1 MTIAL
6 EDLIEGA
13 LEKADMQNSH
23 FRSSDEIKNY
33 VNASVEE
40 LYDLVV
46 LRYED
51 YYVETVEFTIASGN
65 DGYTIPQLVYKIK
78 GLDLLSGSDWLNV
91 DRFNFEERNRG
102 QQQLLLTSIYS
113 DVRYRAIGSTI
124 KIIPKDN
131 APGTYRLWYI
141 PRFTDLVDDS
151 DTLQADLEQWHE
163 YVMVDVAIKL
173 LAMEESDVSVLMAQK
188 AALQNRIQNAASN
201 RDAGQ
206 PEVVTR
212 VRNRYNE
219 DEFFWYDR

>member
-1 MTIAL
+1 MTITLSQIKTASL
-6 EDLIEGA
+6 RR
-13 LEKADMQNSH
+13 ADMVNSN
-23 FRSSDEIKNY
+23 FIEDDELIAFIN
-33 VNASVEE
+33 NSIEE
-40 LYDLVV
+40 LYDIVV

-51 YYVETVEFTIASGN
+51 YYVDTVQFTITAPN
-65 DGYTIPQLVYKIK
+65 DGYSIPTLIYKVR

-113 DVRYRAIGSTI
+113 DVRYKAIGSTI

-141 PRFTDLVDDS
+141 PRFTDLVNDN

-163 YVMVDVAIKL
+163 YVIVDVAIKCL
-173 LAMEESDVSVLMAQK
+173 QKEESDVSVLMAQK
-188 AALQNRIQNAASN
+188 AALMNRINNAASN

>member
-1 MTIAL
+1 MTITLSQIKTASL
-6 EDLIEGA
+6 RR
-13 LEKADMQNSH
+13 ADMVNSN
-23 FRSSDEIKNY
+23 FIEDDELTAFIN
-33 VNASVEE
+33 NSIEE
-40 LYDLVV
+40 LYDIVV

-51 YYVETVEFTIASGN
+51 YYVETVQFSISSGN
-65 DGYTIPQLVYKIK
+65 DGYTIPTLIYKIR

-113 DVRYRAIGSTI
+113 DVRYKAIGSTI
-124 KIIPKDN
+124 KIIPRDN

-141 PRFTDLVDDS
+141 PRFTDLVNDA

-163 YVMVDVAIKL
+163 YVIVDVAIKCL
-173 LAMEESDVSVLMAQK
+173 QKEESDVSVLMAQK
-188 AALQNRIQNAASN
+188 AALLNRINNAASN

-206 PEVVTR
+206 PETVTSI
-212 VRNRYNE
+212 RNRYNE

>member
-1 MTIAL
+1 MTITLAQ
-6 EDLIEGA
+6 LIEGA
-13 LEKADMQNSH
+13 LEKADMQNSN
-23 FRSSDEIKNY
+23 FRSSAEIKNY
-33 VNASVEE
+33 VNNSIEE
-40 LYDLVV
+40 LYDLIVTC
-46 LRYED
+46 YED
-51 YYVETVEFTIASGN
+51 YYIETVQFTIASPN
-65 DGYTIPQLVYKIK
+65 DGYTIPNPVYKIK

-102 QQQLLLTSIYS
+102 QQQLLLTTIYS
-113 DVRYRAIGSTI
+113 DVKYRAIGSTI

-141 PRFTDLVDDS
+141 PRFVDLNNDS
-151 DTLQADLEQWHE
+151 DTLQVDLEQWHE

-173 LAMEESDVSVLMAQK
+173 LAMEESDVSILLAQK
-188 AALQNRIQNAASN
+188 AALQNRVKNAASN

-212 VRNRYNE
+212 IRSRYDE